1 MHWVKYDVLTL
12 TSPVFFFFFF
22 YVPKIVKEVY
32 FNSAIIYRVDSVL
45 DLGEPKIRQGP

>member
-1 MHWVKYDVLTL
+1 MQWVKYDVLTL
-12 TSPVFFFFFF
+12 TSPVFVFVF